1 MGRGGGKAAEALMRV
16 KGIVVKASTALEMML
31 EANQEVVLAAVTAD
45 SAAVSALTA
54 DLANSASV

>member
-1 MGRGGGKAAEALMRV
+1 MGRGGGKAAKALMRV
-16 KGIVVKASTALEMML
+16 QGIVVKASTALEMML

-45 SAAVSALTA
+45 SAAVSALTE